1 MPVPGAWSF
10 FLGDQTPERWHRV
23 QTTAP
28 RTQHLPPLQL
38 LLSAPGIRRE
48 RSRPARGAGKGR
60 GSRTVKSSSIWRGTT
75 TGPQPRQTEDRSI
88 PPSNSPPIP
97 GPTKGYEL
105 LGLAPSR
112 ACVTFCGARP
122 ETTTP
127 RSSCAQS
134 DPPSPRFL
142 TGGTLHGSAIKRD
155 SSFSREKRVHR
166 LRLGSILTR
175 KWDLGDAGSVAVY
188 APCLHS

>member
-1 MPVPGAWSF
+1 M
-10 FLGDQTPERWHRV
+10 
-23 QTTAP
+23 
-28 RTQHLPPLQL
+28 
-38 LLSAPGIRRE
+38 
-48 RSRPARGAGKGR
+48 
-60 GSRTVKSSSIWRGTT
+60 KSSSIWRGTT

-134 DPPSPRFL
+134 DPPPFL
-142 TGGTLHGSAIKRD
+142 DRWDLAWLSDKAGFLFLA
-155 SSFSREKRVHR
+155 REKGASSTIRFHTYPKVGSGR
-166 LRLGSILTR
+166 RGLGGCLCALSTQLTSVQLQPKFLYCRHEYMVFSHGFAFRKLIL
-175 KWDLGDAGSVAVY
+175 
-188 APCLHS
+188 CLQTI